1 MDSIIRTFKNAKR
14 HYEDTRIITDTF
26 KSRHSLEKRIEEST
40 RIIGKYPDRVPVIC
54 ERLTKKVPKIDRAKY
69 LCPNDLTVG
78 NFMYVIRKRLH
89 ISSDKALYLFINNTI
104 VPVSHNLGL
113 VYDQHKD
120 KDGFLYI
127 NYDSEST
134 FG

>member
-14 HYEDTRIITDTF
+14 HYDESKILSDTF

-40 RIIGKYPDRVPVIC
+40 RIIEKYPNRIPIIC
-54 ERLTKKVPKIDRAKY
+54 ERLTKKVPKIDRSKY
-69 LCPNDLTVG
+69 LCPDDLTVG

-89 ISSDKALYLFINNTI
+89 LKSEMALYLFINNSI
-104 VPVSHNLGL
+104 VPVSHSLGAI
-113 VYDQHKD
+113 YEKYKD
-120 KDGFLYI
+120 KDGFLYVK
-127 NYDSEST
+127 YDSEST